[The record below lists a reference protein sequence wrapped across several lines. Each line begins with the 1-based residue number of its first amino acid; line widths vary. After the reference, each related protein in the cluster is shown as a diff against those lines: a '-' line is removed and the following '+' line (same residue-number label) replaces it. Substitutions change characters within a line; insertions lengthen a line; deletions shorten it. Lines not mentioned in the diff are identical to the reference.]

1 MKKKKIP
8 PTQDANA
15 KFPVLPAIFIRTSKP
30 GQVNTLDT
38 KRRNK
43 KKGKCKLVMHAWV
56 TPQCWIFSSSLFSQ
70 QPSLH
75 RSGDASI
82 VSLSS
87 SWHSRFFI
95 LSFLRGYGW
104 LSCCD
109 AGSCVVFVVDDDA
122 AAVWS

>member
-1 MKKKKIP
+1 MKGEM
-8 PTQDANA
+8 QVSHACMGDA
-15 KFPVLPAIFIRTSKP
+15 VL
-30 GQVNTLDT
+30 
-38 KRRNK
+38 
-43 KKGKCKLVMHAWV
+43 KG
-56 TPQCWIFSSSLFSQ
+56 FSFSQ
-70 QPSLH
+70 QPSLD

-87 SWHSRFFI
+87 SWHSRFFV

-109 AGSCVVFVVDDDA
+109 TGSWVVVVFVVDDNDA